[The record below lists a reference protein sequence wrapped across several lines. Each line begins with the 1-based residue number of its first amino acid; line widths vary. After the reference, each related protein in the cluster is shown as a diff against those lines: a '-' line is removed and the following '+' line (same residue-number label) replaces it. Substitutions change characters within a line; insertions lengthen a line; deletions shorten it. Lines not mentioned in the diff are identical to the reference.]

1 MMRALAVMM
10 LLAAGCSSG
19 NLRSCT
25 IEEHGE
31 QDVCLE
37 YQRASEAEI
46 EHEARPECARRGG
59 RFADGPCSRANLI
72 AGCMQRVVTQKYGA
86 HTQVTWYYVAASG
99 LRTAPDVASACR
111 AQGGTAL
118 AP

>member
-1 MMRALAVMM
+1 MRALAIAA
-10 LLAAGCSSG
+10 LALAGCSSG

-37 YQRASEAEI
+37 YQRASQDAI
-46 EHEARPECARRGG
+46 EREARPECARRAGHW
-59 RFADGPCSRANLI
+59 ADAPCARANVI
-72 AGCMQRVVTQKYGA
+72 AGCMQRVITQKYGVYSL
-86 HTQVTWYYVAASG
+86 VTWYYVAASG
-99 LRTAPDVASACR
+99 LRTAPDVASSCR
-111 AQGGTAL
+111 AQGGVAL